1 MKLWF
6 SAKELAGIG
15 GLSKHPSNVNRQARK
30 EKWQS
35 QPLKGVKGG
44 GVEYALSS
52 LPESVQIELQKKFV
66 CAVSKPKSLPA
77 DLRQVELKTLT
88 EKQREVAGARMA
100 LVAQVAQLEQAQPRY
115 KAIKFFCEQ
124 IKHGGISDDLMRLVE
139 TANNKKGKNRTLSER
154 TLNQWVLD
162 YEKADTPEERLKAL
176 VPMQR
181 VAKKAEEIVWLPDE
195 LHDLYATSLPFKVI
209 SPLSETVTLAKS

>member
-66 CAVSKPKSLPA
+66 CAVSKPKSP
-77 DLRQVELKTLT
+77 
-88 EKQREVAGARMA
+88 
-100 LVAQVAQLEQAQPRY
+100 P
-115 KAIKFFCEQ
+115 
-124 IKHGGISDDLMRLVE
+124 ISVRW
-139 TANNKKGKNRTLSER
+139 N
-154 TLNQWVLD
+154 
-162 YEKADTPEERLKAL
+162 
-176 VPMQR
+176 
-181 VAKKAEEIVWLPDE
+181 
-195 LHDLYATSLPFKVI
+195 
-209 SPLSETVTLAKS
+209 